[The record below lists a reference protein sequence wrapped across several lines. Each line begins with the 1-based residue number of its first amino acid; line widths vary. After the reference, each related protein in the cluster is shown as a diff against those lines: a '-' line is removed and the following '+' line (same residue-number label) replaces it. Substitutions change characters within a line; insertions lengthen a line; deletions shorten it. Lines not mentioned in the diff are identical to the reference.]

1 MDGITTRKE
10 SMQNPKI
17 AYKAKPN
24 EVIVFDKPFNVNGF
38 AYDAIAQREDGALII
53 FDYKSYKIGKVE
65 EETNEEQD

>member
-24 EVIVFDKPFNVNGF
+24 EVIVFDKPFDVNGF
-38 AYDAIAQREDGALII
+38 AYDAIAQREDGALLI
-53 FDYKSYKIGKVE
+53 FDYKSYKVE
-65 EETNEEQD
+65 QKEEVKSE